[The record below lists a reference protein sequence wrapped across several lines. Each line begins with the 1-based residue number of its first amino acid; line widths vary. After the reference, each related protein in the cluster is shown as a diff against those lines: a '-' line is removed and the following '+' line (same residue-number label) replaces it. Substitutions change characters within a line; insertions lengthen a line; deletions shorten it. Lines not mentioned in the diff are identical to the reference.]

1 MDSQKRYPGIQLGGV
16 VRDMPHCLE
25 LDTGGPQEGAREV
38 RPEGPA
44 RRGTCPR
51 GAEPVK
57 RVLSRE
63 HQSKETGEMALCA
76 APPRPPAPRPASNQV
91 QVQPNL
97 GPTHPPRAS
106 NRRSYQVLSVK
117 FSWHS
122 VKRETEV
129 EECSGRDVTPHCGKN
144 DRKRP
149 SDLKRGHTQA
159 VFENYNA
166 KPPRKHLPSFEA
178 THSNSERKKG
188 TPTGF

>member
-1 MDSQKRYPGIQLGGV
+1 MDSQIGSQIDSQSADSTEQIDSQSAVSTDQMDPQMDSQKRYPGIQLGGV

-25 LDTGGPQEGAREV
+25 LDTGGPQEGGREA

-106 NRRSYQVLSVK
+106 NRRSYQLSGAI
-117 FSWHS
+117 S
-122 VKRETEV
+122 
-129 EECSGRDVTPHCGKN
+129 
-144 DRKRP
+144 
-149 SDLKRGHTQA
+149 
-159 VFENYNA
+159 
-166 KPPRKHLPSFEA
+166 
-178 THSNSERKKG
+178 
-188 TPTGF
+188 